1 MSIDRFKDIADATSD
16 RSMNEHMAILSFL
29 PIMNQTKTKWTEAS
43 VALSLRKYRYQT
55 TSWASIRHCNQ
66 GTGKN
71 CGRVLDMV
79 CMNLWPSQGL
89 HLHGIEIKVRRDD
102 WKKELGDPA
111 KAEAL
116 AANLHEFYIA
126 APAGVVETSEV
137 PAGWGHLVVTDD
149 GVAVAKSAMHRDV
162 QPPSWEFLA
171 ALLRAATKAGE
182 DVVLRSEVEGAIYA
196 QVASIRTELE
206 SQHKS
211 RVEGAVLEYK
221 GRMNKAETSLR
232 RIERVLGG
240 SIEFTSDER
249 LAEIGAL
256 AKDADAVKRALQ
268 RLAQMKPRVTEIEN
282 CLKTLVWSIDEAHAK
297 LGEKD

>member
-1 MSIDRFKDIADATSD
+1 
-16 RSMNEHMAILSFL
+16 
-29 PIMNQTKTKWTEAS
+29 
-43 VALSLRKYRYQT
+43 
-55 TSWASIRHCNQ
+55 
-66 GTGKN
+66 
-71 CGRVLDMV
+71 
-79 CMNLWPSQGL
+79 
-89 HLHGIEIKVRRDD
+89 
-102 WKKELGDPA
+102 
-111 KAEAL
+111 
-116 AANLHEFYIA
+116 
-126 APAGVVETSEV
+126 
-137 PAGWGHLVVTDD
+137 
-149 GVAVAKSAMHRDV
+149 MHRDV